1 MDVVDSTPV
10 EPAMVPPEIVTDV
23 GVASNVVRS
32 NVPPEIVRTP
42 GAALVAPRARVP
54 LLTVVPPV

>member
-1 MDVVDSTPV
+1 
-10 EPAMVPPEIVTDV
+10 MVPPEIVTDV
-23 GVASNVVRS
+23 GVELNVVRS